1 MAKLKD
7 ISERYQDLYNR
18 MVFRPERM
26 KQAEEAAKLILR
38 GKANYERVS
47 DKLGGKIPWY
57 FIGITHYMECSCNF
71 NRHIHNGD
79 PLVRRTVRVPA
90 GRPIADPWNGRGNPY
105 TFLESAIDALRMKG
119 FHVQESWNI
128 NLTLYRLEKYNGF
141 GYVRRGIYTP
151 YLWAGTTHYSKG
163 KFVRD
168 GVFDPNA
175 VSEQV
180 GAAVLIRLLTDKTLN
195 VV

>member
-105 TFLESAIDALRMKG
+105 TFLESAIDAMRLKG

-175 VSEQV
+175 VSEQI

>member
-26 KQAEEAAKLILR
+26 KQAEDAAKLILR

-90 GRPIADPWNGRGNPY
+90 GRPIADPWNGRG
-105 TFLESAIDALRMKG
+105 
-119 FHVQESWNI
+119 
-128 NLTLYRLEKYNGF
+128 
-141 GYVRRGIYTP
+141 
-151 YLWAGTTHYSKG
+151 
-163 KFVRD
+163 
-168 GVFDPNA
+168 
-175 VSEQV
+175 
-180 GAAVLIRLLTDKTLN
+180 
-195 VV
+195 

>member
-26 KQAEEAAKLILR
+26 KQAEDAAKLILR

-71 NRHIHNGD
+71 NRHLHNGD
-79 PLVRRTVRVPA
+79 PLTKRTVRVPA

-105 TFLESAIDALRMKG
+105 TFLESAIDAMRLKG

-141 GYVRRGIYTP
+141 GYVRRKIYTP

-175 VSEQV
+175 VSEQI

>member
-26 KQAEEAAKLILR
+26 KQAEDAARLILR

-47 DKLGGKIPWY
+47 EKLGGKIPWY

-71 NRHIHNGD
+71 NRHLHNGD
-79 PLVRRTVRVPA
+79 PLARRTVRVPA
-90 GRPIADPWNGRGNPY
+90 GRPIADPWNGNGNPY

-180 GAAVLIRLLTDKTLN
+180 GAAFLIRLLTDKTLN